1 MQAFFRAAQEEPP
14 FSSLGAEKI
23 WGWRNEVTLLLE
35 GKMKRIITLVFLTV
49 ITLASLGGCYPL
61 WWGPDHWGGRGGGHD
76 RGGGHHDRGD
86 GHHDRG
92 HERRY

>member
-1 MQAFFRAAQEEPP
+1 MLVFLA
-14 FSSLGAEKI
+14 
-23 WGWRNEVTLLLE
+23 V
-35 GKMKRIITLVFLTV
+35 ITLV
-49 ITLASLGGCYPL
+49 SLGGCYPL